1 MPRVDPKITRKA
13 LKRVQRLSKALA
25 AEDAPALTEW
35 EAEFLEGIEARLNQ
49 YGAAF
54 VDPEKGAEDAALSIR
69 QNVKL
74 KQLTLKSKGEDDRPM
89 PKRRAAMGKGLQRK
103 PFGASKAKNP
113 WGKGPPPASED
124 ITDTLDD
131 D

>member
-25 AEDAPALTEW
+25 AEDAPPLTEW
-35 EAEFLEGIEARLNQ
+35 EAEFLEGIEARLSQ

-54 VDPEKGAEDAALSIR
+54 VDPEKGAEDAALSVR

-74 KQLTLKSKGEDDRPM
+74 KQLTLKAKGEDDRPM
-89 PKRRAAMGKGLQRK
+89 PKRRTTMGKGLQRR
-103 PFGASKAKNP
+103 PFGASKTKNP
-113 WGKGPPPASED
+113 WGKGAPPASED